1 MYPLLLMKGYPE
13 AIRSSSRISPFPAA
27 SPCSSYKQPAR
38 CCTYRRKQRLS
49 AADAH
54 IPYKT
59 YKKASR
65 LKSPSGK
72 RPTALLYNR
81 IYKKCLNLC
90 QFNDLSSVM
99 QENRG
104 FAPSGGTQRKIKHQI
119 RGLCSGACRRCLF
132 RIRSRPWGTG

>member
-90 QFNDLSSVM
+90 QFNDLSSVTH
-99 QENRG
+99 ENQ
-104 FAPSGGTQRKIKHQI
+104 ACQAGTAGKIKRPI
-119 RGLCSGACRRCLF
+119 RGLCSGACRQYLF
-132 RIRSRPWGTG
+132 RIRSRPWGIG